1 MLNNKRT
8 STGLALG
15 VGAVIVTL
23 DVGLVYCGKAYPYSA
38 NHILHGTAFA
48 APAVSEVGLSVL
60 DTICLTDED
69 GSRRP
74 LVMRVLAYL
83 FMDTYIQRA
92 SWSPNTSTTGHDCA
106 AEKEPSYPHQF
117 EEGKWFTSLRLWRSL
132 HERSKHQKRV
142 VQLGPARFSGR
153 LYIRSQGFH
162 RTYASNRT

>member
-74 LVMRVLAYL
+74 LVMRVLALKKGNGSHPFDCGDRYMREVNIRNGWYSL
-83 FMDTYIQRA
+83 DLQDSLGDYTFEAKDSIAPMLQTE
-92 SWSPNTSTTGHDCA
+92 PNNRPTA
-106 AEKEPSYPHQF
+106 KEIP
-117 EEGKWFTSLRLWRSL
+117 
-132 HERSKHQKRV
+132 
-142 VQLGPARFSGR
+142 
-153 LYIRSQGFH
+153 
-162 RTYASNRT
+162 

>member
-48 APAVSEVGLSVL
+48 APAVSEVGLSFL

-69 GSRRP
+69 GITHINLKKGNGSHPFDCGDRYMREVNIRNGWYNLDLQDSLGDYTFEAKDSIAPMLQTEPKNRP
-74 LVMRVLAYL
+74 TA
-83 FMDTYIQRA
+83 
-92 SWSPNTSTTGHDCA
+92 
-106 AEKEPSYPHQF
+106 KEIP
-117 EEGKWFTSLRLWRSL
+117 
-132 HERSKHQKRV
+132 
-142 VQLGPARFSGR
+142 
-153 LYIRSQGFH
+153 
-162 RTYASNRT
+162 